1 MNGVNKI
8 IDSLKSNIKSSIV
21 KILFNLYKFL
31 TYKNHSTMEKRFNNY
46 NFKFL
51 EGYENIYLYSAIS
64 SFINYQKNK
73 PSILDIGCGTG
84 TLLKKIDINNISF
97 YKGIDISSTAIN
109 QAIKLENPKV
119 SFEKTDMMTFEPQV
133 KFNIIIF
140 CESLYYLRDDNQID
154 IIIEKY
160 DNFLANNGI
169 VIISCYYKTNYSIIF
184 EKYKHHYFLLDDI
197 KVSKNNDKI
206 KWYISIFQKI
216 E

>member
-1 MNGVNKI
+1 MNCFNKM
-8 IDSLKSNIKSSIV
+8 IDSLKSNIKSSII

-31 TYKNHSTMEKRFNNY
+31 IYKDHSTMEKRFNNY

-51 EGYENIYLYSAIS
+51 EGYDNIYLYSAIS
-64 SFINYQKNK
+64 SFINHQNNK

-97 YKGIDISSTAIN
+97 YKGIDISSIAIK
-109 QAIKLENPKV
+109 QAFKLENTKV
-119 SFEKTDMMTFEPQV
+119 SFEKADMMTFQTQV

-169 VIISCYYKTNYSIIF
+169 VIISCFYKANYSIIF
-184 EKYKHHYFLLDDI
+184 EKYNHHYFSLDDI
-197 KVSKNNDKI
+197 KVSKSKDKL
-206 KWYISIFQKI
+206 KWYIGIFKKI